1 MGNVYKILIY
11 VVVLVVLLSTIIVN
25 SRNDFIYFNRKYLY
39 IQYDKFLN
47 SIAGEL
53 ILEKHLPTSL
63 SEKGLKIKPLI
74 YVLGGNQD
82 SLVHRFRK
90 AASLYH
96 KGFSKKILI
105 LSRPGITE
113 FSPELGRNL
122 TNNEWAIREL
132 ERFNVR
138 KEDIEPV
145 SVQNKAFG
153 TLSEAKDLSDIV
165 RKKGCNRL
173 ILVTSDYHTRRV
185 LHAFL
190 KYGSDNSFELYIYGS
205 EKEKDLIVLLS
216 EYMKLFIYDHFAIPG
231 FRFTDAETTMDEWT
245 RPVPAQSIF
254 NPCINPAV
262 FSKEP
267 RMKSV

>member
-1 MGNVYKILIY
+1 MKNVYKK
-11 VVVLVVLLSTIIVN
+11 
-25 SRNDFIYFNRKYLY
+25 FIYFVILIVLFSTVIVNFRSNFIYVSRYYLY
-39 IQYDKFLN
+39 IQYNKYLD
-47 SIAGEL
+47 SIAVKL
-53 ILEKHLPTSL
+53 ISERPLPASIYEK
-63 SEKGLKIKPLI
+63 KIIINPLI

-82 SLVHRFRK
+82 SLVNRFRK

-96 KGFSKKILI
+96 KGSSKKILI

-132 ERFNVR
+132 ERLNVR

-145 SVQNKAFG
+145 SVQKKGFG

-185 LHAFL
+185 LQSFL

-205 EKEKDLIVLLS
+205 EDEKNFIGLLS
-216 EYMKLFIYDHFAIPG
+216 EYMKLFMYEHFAIQ
-231 FRFTDAETTMDEWT
+231 RYSL
-245 RPVPAQSIF
+245 R
-254 NPCINPAV
+254 
-262 FSKEP
+262 
-267 RMKSV
+267 

>member
-1 MGNVYKILIY
+1 MRMGNVYKNIIY
-11 VVVLVVLLSTIIVN
+11 VVVLIVLLAIITVN
-25 SRNDFIYFNRKYLY
+25 LNNNFIYVNRNYLY
-39 IQYDKFLN
+39 IQYDKLLD
-47 SIAGEL
+47 SISKKL
-53 ILEKHLPTSL
+53 ILEKPLPVSI
-63 SEKGLKIKPLI
+63 SETGLKIKPMI
-74 YVLGGNQD
+74 YVLGGNQY
-82 SLVHRFRK
+82 SLINRFRK

-122 TNNEWAIREL
+122 TNNEWAIMEL
-132 ERFNVR
+132 ERLNVR

-145 SVQNKAFG
+145 SVQKKIFG

-190 KYGSDNSFELYIYGS
+190 KYGAENSFELYIYGS
-205 EKEKDLIVLLS
+205 KNEKKFIDLLS
-216 EYMKLFIYDHFAIPG
+216 EYMKLFVYDHFAIPG
-231 FRFTDAETTMDEWT
+231 
-245 RPVPAQSIF
+245 
-254 NPCINPAV
+254 
-262 FSKEP
+262 
-267 RMKSV
+267 

>member
-1 MGNVYKILIY
+1 MRIRNVYKSLKFSFIIIG
-11 VVVLVVLLSTIIVN
+11 LSITIIVIL
-25 SRNDFIYFNRKYLY
+25 RNYLISVNNNY
-39 IQYDKFLN
+39 CNIQYNKLLN
-47 SIAGEL
+47 SISEEL
-53 ILEKHLPTSL
+53 IIEKPLFESIP
-63 SEKGLKIKPLI
+63 EKKSKIKSLI

-82 SLVHRFRK
+82 SLVNRFRK

-132 ERFNVR
+132 ERLNVR

-145 SVQNKAFG
+145 SVQKIGFG

-165 RKKGCNRL
+165 RKKGFNRL

-185 LHAFL
+185 LHTFL
-190 KYGSDNSFELYIYGS
+190 KYGSDNSFELYVYGS
-205 EKEKDLIVLLS
+205 EDKNNFIGLFS
-216 EYMKLFIYDHFAIPG
+216 EYMKLFMYDHFAIPG
-231 FRFTDAETTMDEWT
+231 YSGRKGT
-245 RPVPAQSIF
+245 R
-254 NPCINPAV
+254 
-262 FSKEP
+262 
-267 RMKSV
+267 

>member
-1 MGNVYKILIY
+1 M
-11 VVVLVVLLSTIIVN
+11 VVLIVLLSIVIVN
-25 SRNDFIYFNRKYLY
+25 FRNYFTYINRSYLY
-39 IQYDKFLN
+39 TKYNNILD
-47 SIAGEL
+47 SIAGKL
-53 ILEKHLPTSL
+53 ILEKPLPARIF
-63 SEKGLKIKPLI
+63 EKELKIKPLI

-82 SLVHRFRK
+82 SLVNRFRK

-132 ERFNVR
+132 ERLNVR

-145 SVQNKAFG
+145 SVQKKEFG

-185 LHAFL
+185 LHTFL

-205 EKEKDLIVLLS
+205 EDEKNIRVLFS
-216 EYMKLFIYDHFAIPG
+216 EYMKLFMYDHFAIPG
-231 FRFTDAETTMDEWT
+231 Y
-245 RPVPAQSIF
+245 S
-254 NPCINPAV
+254 
-262 FSKEP
+262 
-267 RMKSV
+267 

>member
-1 MGNVYKILIY
+1 MRIRNAYKSLIY
-11 VVVLVVLLSTIIVN
+11 SFIIIGLSSTIIVVF
-25 SRNDFIYFNRKYLY
+25 RNDLIIVNDNYFN
-39 IQYDKFLN
+39 IQYNKLLN
-47 SIAGEL
+47 SISEKL
-53 ILEKHLPTSL
+53 IIEKPL
-63 SEKGLKIKPLI
+63 SESNSENKSKIKPMI

-82 SLVHRFRK
+82 SLVNRFRK

-122 TNNEWAIREL
+122 TNNEWAIMEL
-132 ERFNVR
+132 ERLNVR

-145 SVQNKAFG
+145 SVQKKIFG

-190 KYGSDNSFELYIYGS
+190 KYGAENSFELYIYGS
-205 EKEKDLIVLLS
+205 KNEKKFIDLLS
-216 EYMKLFIYDHFAIPG
+216 EYMKLFVYDHFAIPG
-231 FRFTDAETTMDEWT
+231 
-245 RPVPAQSIF
+245 
-254 NPCINPAV
+254 
-262 FSKEP
+262 
-267 RMKSV
+267 

>member
-1 MGNVYKILIY
+1 MRMGNVYKNIIY
-11 VVVLVVLLSTIIVN
+11 VVVLIVLLAIIIVN
-25 SRNDFIYFNRKYLY
+25 LNNNFIYVNRNYLH
-39 IQYDKFLN
+39 IQYDKLLD
-47 SIAGEL
+47 SISRKL
-53 ILEKHLPTSL
+53 ILEKPLPVSI
-63 SEKGLKIKPLI
+63 SETGLKIKPMI
-74 YVLGGNQD
+74 YVLGGNQY
-82 SLVHRFRK
+82 SLINRFRK

-122 TNNEWAIREL
+122 TNNEWAIMEL
-132 ERFNVR
+132 ERLNVR

-145 SVQNKAFG
+145 SVQKKIFG

-190 KYGSDNSFELYIYGS
+190 KYGAENSFELYIYGS
-205 EKEKDLIVLLS
+205 KNEKKFIDLLS
-216 EYMKLFIYDHFAIPG
+216 EYMKLFVYDHFAIPG
-231 FRFTDAETTMDEWT
+231 
-245 RPVPAQSIF
+245 
-254 NPCINPAV
+254 
-262 FSKEP
+262 
-267 RMKSV
+267 

>member
-1 MGNVYKILIY
+1 MRMGNVYKYLIY
-11 VVVLVVLLSTIIVN
+11 GIVLIVLFSIVIVN
-25 SRNDFIYFNRKYLY
+25 FRNDFICVNLDYLY
-39 IQYDKFLN
+39 IQYDKYLD
-47 SIAGEL
+47 SIAGKL
-53 ILEKHLPTSL
+53 ILEKPLPESI
-63 SEKGLKIKPLI
+63 SEKELKIKPMI

-82 SLVHRFRK
+82 SLVNRFRK

-132 ERFNVR
+132 ERLNVK

-145 SVQNKAFG
+145 SVQKKGFG
-153 TLSEAKDLSDIV
+153 TLSEAKDLSDIA

-173 ILVTSDYHTRRV
+173 ILVTSDYHTKRV
-185 LHAFL
+185 LHTFL

-205 EKEKDLIVLLS
+205 EGKKDFIVLLS
-216 EYMKLFIYDHFAIPG
+216 EYMKLLMYEHFAISG
-231 FRFTDAETTMDEWT
+231 Y
-245 RPVPAQSIF
+245 
-254 NPCINPAV
+254 N
-262 FSKEP
+262 
-267 RMKSV
+267 

>member
-1 MGNVYKILIY
+1 MRMGNVYRNLIY
-11 VVVLVVLLSTIIVN
+11 GVVLTVLFSIIIVN
-25 SRNDFIYFNRKYLY
+25 FRNNFICVNKNYLY
-39 IQYDKFLN
+39 IQYDNFIN
-47 SIAGEL
+47 SFAGKM
-53 ILEKHLPTSL
+53 ILEKPLPESI
-63 SEKGLKIKPLI
+63 SEKELKIEPLI

-82 SLVHRFRK
+82 SLVNRFRK

-113 FSPELGRNL
+113 FSPELGRNF

-132 ERFNVR
+132 EKLNVG

-145 SVQNKAFG
+145 SVQKKRFG

-185 LHAFL
+185 LHTFL

-205 EKEKDLIVLLS
+205 EDEKNFKRLFI
-216 EYMKLFIYDHFAIPG
+216 EYIKLFIYDHFTIPG
-231 FRFTDAETTMDEWT
+231 YG
-245 RPVPAQSIF
+245 
-254 NPCINPAV
+254 
-262 FSKEP
+262 
-267 RMKSV
+267 

>member
-1 MGNVYKILIY
+1 MRNGNVYKYFIYMVILI
-11 VVVLVVLLSTIIVN
+11 VLLSTIIVYF
-25 SRNDFIYFNRKYLY
+25 RNDFIYVNRNYLY
-39 IQYDKFLN
+39 IQYNIFLD
-47 SIAGEL
+47 SISGKL
-53 ILEKHLPTSL
+53 ILEKPLPASI
-63 SEKGLKIKPLI
+63 SGKELKIKPLI

-82 SLVHRFRK
+82 SLVNRFRK

-132 ERFNVR
+132 ERLNVR

-145 SVQNKAFG
+145 SVQKKGFG

-185 LHAFL
+185 LNTFL
-190 KYGSDNSFELYIYGS
+190 KYMSDNSFELYIYGS
-205 EKEKDLIVLLS
+205 EEEKNFRSLLS
-216 EYMKLFIYDHFAIPG
+216 EYMKLFIYDHVAIPG
-231 FRFTDAETTMDEWT
+231 Y
-245 RPVPAQSIF
+245 S
-254 NPCINPAV
+254 
-262 FSKEP
+262 
-267 RMKSV
+267 

>member
-1 MGNVYKILIY
+1 M
-11 VVVLVVLLSTIIVN
+11 VVLIVLLSMAKVN
-25 SRNDFIYFNRKYLY
+25 FKNNFIDINRNYLY
-39 IQYDKFLN
+39 IQYDKLLD
-47 SIAGEL
+47 SIAEKL
-53 ILEKHLPTSL
+53 ILEKPLP
-63 SEKGLKIKPLI
+63 EGIYEHNFKISPLI

-82 SLVHRFRK
+82 SMVKRFQK

-132 ERFNVR
+132 EKLHVR

-145 SVQNKAFG
+145 SVEKKAFG
-153 TLSEAKDLSDIV
+153 TLSEAKDLSGIV
-165 RKKGCNRL
+165 RKRGCNRL

-185 LHAFL
+185 LHTFM
-190 KYGSDNSFELYIYGS
+190 KYGSDNSFELYVYGS
-205 EKEKDLIVLLS
+205 NDEKNIRYLFS

-231 FRFTDAETTMDEWT
+231 
-245 RPVPAQSIF
+245 
-254 NPCINPAV
+254 
-262 FSKEP
+262 
-267 RMKSV
+267 

>member
-1 MGNVYKILIY
+1 MRMGNVYKYLLY
-11 VVVLVVLLSTIIVN
+11 MVVLIVLLSIAKVN
-25 SRNDFIYFNRKYLY
+25 FKNNFIYINRNYLY
-39 IQYDKFLN
+39 IQYDKLLD
-47 SIAGEL
+47 SIAEKL
-53 ILEKHLPTSL
+53 ILEKPLP
-63 SEKGLKIKPLI
+63 EGIYEHNFKISPLI

-82 SLVHRFRK
+82 SMVKRFQK

-132 ERFNVR
+132 EKLNVR

-145 SVQNKAFG
+145 SVEKKAFG
-153 TLSEAKDLSDIV
+153 TLSEAKGLSGIV
-165 RKKGCNRL
+165 RKRGCNRL

-185 LHAFL
+185 LHTFL
-190 KYGSDNSFELYIYGS
+190 KYGSDNSFELYVYGS
-205 EKEKDLIVLLS
+205 KDEKNIRYLFS

-231 FRFTDAETTMDEWT
+231 
-245 RPVPAQSIF
+245 
-254 NPCINPAV
+254 
-262 FSKEP
+262 
-267 RMKSV
+267 

>member
-1 MGNVYKILIY
+1 MRIRDVYKSLIY
-11 VVVLVVLLSTIIVN
+11 SFIIIGLSITIIVIF
-25 SRNDFIYFNRKYLY
+25 RNYLIIVNDNYFNIKYNEL
-39 IQYDKFLN
+39 LN
-47 SIAGEL
+47 SI
-53 ILEKHLPTSL
+53 
-63 SEKGLKIKPLI
+63 SEKLIIEKPLPGSISEKELKIKPLI

-82 SLVHRFRK
+82 SLVNRFRK

-122 TNNEWAIREL
+122 TNNEWSIREL
-132 ERFNVR
+132 ERLNVR

-145 SVQNKAFG
+145 SVQKKAFG

-165 RKKGCNRL
+165 RKKRCNRL
-173 ILVTSDYHTRRV
+173 ILITSDYHTRRV

-205 EKEKDLIVLLS
+205 EDEKNFRSLFS
-216 EYMKLFIYDHFAIPG
+216 EYMKLFIYDHFAIPEYIG
-231 FRFTDAETTMDEWT
+231 
-245 RPVPAQSIF
+245 
-254 NPCINPAV
+254 
-262 FSKEP
+262 
-267 RMKSV
+267 

>member
-1 MGNVYKILIY
+1 MGNVYKYLIY
-11 VVVLVVLLSTIIVN
+11 GIVLIVLFSIVIVN
-25 SRNDFIYFNRKYLY
+25 FRNDFICVNLDYLY
-39 IQYDKFLN
+39 IQYDKYLD
-47 SIAGEL
+47 SIAGKL
-53 ILEKHLPTSL
+53 ILEKPLPESI
-63 SEKGLKIKPLI
+63 SEKELKIKPMI

-82 SLVHRFRK
+82 SLVNRFRK

-132 ERFNVR
+132 ERLNVK

-145 SVQNKAFG
+145 SVQKKGFG
-153 TLSEAKDLSDIV
+153 TLSEAKDLSDIA

-185 LHAFL
+185 LHTFL

-205 EKEKDLIVLLS
+205 EGKKDFIVLLS
-216 EYMKLFIYDHFAIPG
+216 EYMKLLMYEHFAISG
-231 FRFTDAETTMDEWT
+231 Y
-245 RPVPAQSIF
+245 
-254 NPCINPAV
+254 N
-262 FSKEP
+262 
-267 RMKSV
+267 